1 MKKRL
6 LSIILVLVMIL
17 TCAVPS
23 FAAAYDK
30 PEVEAAYEAYLKL
43 KEARDAEVKDVKL
56 LADLM
61 AKQEAANENL
71 EWEDTELMPDDF
83 FSVMMDA
90 SAVIQFD
97 AVREAFLAEKNGKT
111 AKELIDM
118 VETLKEGNYTELAE
132 AYFSDFQAL
141 CAEAKKLAPSAN
153 VTAVHDAFSNLNTQ
167 LEMAFWPEDLAAA
180 LDGFKKVESKFKS
193 LSSKD
198 LENLAL
204 LLEIDLKPAELKAHI
219 SDVVK
224 RSEDAV
230 KAMDSYNKFSE
241 LYNSGEAAGKD
252 LTAAGKA
259 YVKVYDQVMAS
270 ADDAQTMI
278 LYTLYPELDYLYNQA
293 KLYTLPEKAVNVY
306 TGINAFR
313 ESLFGAGIE
322 AFEAAAAAFEADVL
336 PMLEKVTAADLDVV
350 AKALDYGTGAEMKE
364 AVLDQLTRVKEE
376 VEAGKVLKETLPD
389 VKFRAKSAKTTLR
402 GKKAVKLTWAAP
414 EGVELDGYQ
423 VFRSTKKYSGFGT
436 EPIFDTSL
444 TSYTNN
450 KGIKAGST
458 YYYKVRGYKYICN
471 EIVYT
476 DWSWKAWRTF

>member
-1 MKKRL
+1 M
-6 LSIILVLVMIL
+6 ILVMVLVL

-23 FAAAYDK
+23 FAAAAKFDD
-30 PEVEAAYEAYLKL
+30 PGLEAAYQAHLALKAAMESEARDVAVL
-43 KEARDAEVKDVKL
+43 KEAMEA
-56 LADLM
+56 
-61 AKQEAANENL
+61 QEAANEAAEM
-71 EWEDTELMPDDF
+71 EWDDLELMPEDYF
-83 FSVMMDA
+83 AVMTDA
-90 SAVIQFD
+90 SAV
-97 AVREAFLAEKNGKT
+97 VRFGEACSAFLAEKNGKT
-111 AKELIDM
+111 ARDLLEMAAGIKELDSAD
-118 VETLKEGNYTELAE
+118 VVKAFFADYDAV
-132 AYFSDFQAL
+132 
-141 CAEAKKLAPSAN
+141 CAEAEKLAPSEN
-153 VTAVHDAFSNLNTQ
+153 TLAVYEAFYALNEQ
-167 LEMAFWPEDLAAA
+167 LQMAFWPEDLAAA
-180 LDGFKKVESKFKS
+180 LDAFKDVEDKFKA
-193 LSSKD
+193 LSEKELKD
-198 LENLAL
+198 AAL
-204 LLEIDLKPAELKAHI
+204 LLGLDLQTAELKAHI